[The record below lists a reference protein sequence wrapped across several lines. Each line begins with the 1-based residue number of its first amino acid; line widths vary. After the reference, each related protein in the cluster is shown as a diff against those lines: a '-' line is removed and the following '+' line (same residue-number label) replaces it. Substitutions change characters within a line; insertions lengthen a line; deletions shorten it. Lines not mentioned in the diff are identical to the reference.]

1 MHRLIADTGFL
12 VAFGRAADPLHAAS
26 ARFLDGYSGALIT
39 VAPVIVEVCFF
50 LSASAKRQL
59 LGWIHAGGLGVVEIP
74 VAAYPQLAAT
84 ISKYENLDIDL
95 ADAALL
101 WLAAETG
108 LRKILTVD
116 VRDFSAYRIQ
126 GRKRFELIRWY

>member
-1 MHRLIADTGFL
+1 VDRLIADTGFL
-12 VAFGRAADPLHAAS
+12 VAFGRAADPLHGAS
-26 ARFLDGYSGALIT
+26 ARFLKGYSGALIT
-39 VAPVIVEVCFF
+39 VAPVVVEAGFF
-50 LSASAKRQL
+50 LAAKAKGQL
-59 LGWIHAGGLGVVEIP
+59 LEWIHAGGLGVVDIP
-74 VAAYPQLAAT
+74 VAAYPQLAVT
-84 ISKYENLDIDL
+84 IGKYENLDIDL

-126 GRKRFELIRWY
+126 GRKRFELIHWY